1 MSIDL
6 LEEYIE
12 SGNGPGMERLLSS
25 RPSLASEPTSH
36 GISPLLL
43 CCYYQK
49 PQLADIILK
58 RVEELPLFEAAALG
72 VLEVV
77 SAIVEDDPS
86 ALDRV
91 SDHGFSALAL
101 ASEFGQI
108 EVLRYLLAKH
118 ADPNQPSQNGYL
130 VYPLHTAISG
140 NNIQVAKMLLEA
152 NAEVNVMQSSRQ
164 SPLHLAA
171 QSGNIDL
178 IILLLEYGADVELKN
193 DQGQTPSD
201 LAAERGHVEIAAIL
215 RI

>member
-12 SGNGPGMERLLSS
+12 TGNGPGIEDLLNS
-25 RPSLASEPTSH
+25 RPNLASEPTSH

-49 PQLADIILK
+49 PQLAQIILK
-58 RVEELPLFEAAALG
+58 KIEHLPLFEAAAIG

-77 SAIVEDDPS
+77 KEIIENDPNM
-86 ALDRV
+86 LDQV

-101 ASEFGQI
+101 ASEFGQVD
-108 EVLRYLLAKH
+108 VLRYLLANH
-118 ADPNQPSQNGYL
+118 ADPNQPSQNGYM

-140 NNIQVAKMLLEA
+140 NNIPVAKMLLEA
-152 NAEVNVMQSSRQ
+152 NAEVNVLQSSRQ

-178 IILLLEYGADVELKN
+178 IILLLEYGADVEIKN

-201 LAAERGHVEIAAIL
+201 LAAERGHTEIAEIL
-215 RI
+215 QL

>member
-12 SGNGPGMERLLSS
+12 TGNGPGIERLLSS

-43 CCYYQK
+43 CCYYHK
-49 PQLADIILK
+49 PQLAQIILK
-58 RVEELPLFEAAALG
+58 RIDQLPLFEAAAIG

-77 SAIVEDDPS
+77 IKIIEEDPNM
-86 ALDRV
+86 LDSV
-91 SDHGFSALAL
+91 SNHGFSALAL
-101 ASEFGQI
+101 AAEFGQI
-108 EVLRYLLAKH
+108 DVLRYLLAKH
-118 ADPNQPSQNGYL
+118 ADPNQPSQNGYM

-140 NNIQVAKMLLEA
+140 NNISVAKMLLEA
-152 NAEVNVMQSSRQ
+152 NAEVNVLQSSRQ

-178 IILLLEYGADVELKN
+178 IILLLEYGADVVIKN

-201 LAAERGHVEIAAIL
+201 LAAERGHAEIAEIL
-215 RI
+215 RL